1 MRGKYEFREPL
12 LVDESGLY
20 ITAAQ
25 MRFFL
30 NRKNGKKKFK
40 TGDSEFISYYKNCCL
55 YNLVYDMMDLHPGCA
70 KMYWDEANQCV
81 ALAFPMRGRVA
92 VALAK
97 VAAFFGDSDGEDFDE
112 DEDTFGIF
120 S

>member
-1 MRGKYEFREPL
+1 M
-12 LVDESGLY
+12 Y

-25 MRFFL
+25 MQFFL
-30 NRKNGKKKFK
+30 NQTKGKEKFK
-40 TGDSEFISYYKNCCL
+40 AGDLEFVSYYKNCCL
-55 YNLVYDMMDLHPGCA
+55 YNLVYDLMDLHPGCA
-70 KMYWDEANQCV
+70 KMYWDETNQCV

-92 VALAK
+92 LALAE
-97 VAAFFGDSDGEDFDE
+97 VAAFFGESGGEDLDE